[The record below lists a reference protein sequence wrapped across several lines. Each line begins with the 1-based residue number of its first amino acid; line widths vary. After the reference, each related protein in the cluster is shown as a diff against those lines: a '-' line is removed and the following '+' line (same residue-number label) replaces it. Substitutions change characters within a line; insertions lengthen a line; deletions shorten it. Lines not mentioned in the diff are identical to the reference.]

1 MKKGK
6 RVYIKELN
14 QFAKVASITEEGK
27 AHIVEIQT
35 AGGPQFIDV
44 IEKGYNLAT
53 LISTI
58 LGLIFKYLKH
68 RGESVRPLNVQPASE
83 FNLFG
88 VSTILRRN
96 PFSMGDEDYVSA
108 QILHLAGYVPKP
120 KENEDTQ
127 K

>member
-6 RVYIKELN
+6 GVYIKELN
-14 QFAKVASITEEGK
+14 QFAKVASITEKGK

-35 AGGPQFIDV
+35 AGGPQFVDV

-58 LGLIFKYLKH
+58 LGLIFRFLKAKKDFK
-68 RGESVRPLNVQPASE
+68 SVVTVKGRLE
-83 FNLFG
+83 FNAEDISHLLADNMLTEDWI
-88 VSTILRRN
+88 VAEKILR
-96 PFSMGDEDYVSA
+96 
-108 QILHLAGYVPKP
+108 LAGYVPKP